1 MRIMSLNKS
10 TIDFN
15 EIFISNNMN
24 YDFSNLIFD
33 VTNLQLDQFV
43 MNDSQKEY
51 VSNKI
56 FDLEES
62 GNVRLEYSPFVLF
75 PKLTNLEF
83 KNKYAEMAD
92 FQIELL
98 KATNDPRN
106 LVESIKTFK
115 ETIFQL
121 EDDNKFIN
129 TIINYTLSFGKNIDK
144 IENSIKYG
152 KFDNDELV
160 YDYFNKLKN
169 HIAIILNHASEIGF
183 FSNDSQGFCV
193 NHYLKI
199 LTEHNCEIKSK
210 VLIQQS
216 FSFFNQKKYELAF
229 DLLKRD
235 LEIYPYFNNIEERL
249 YLGINIANAIF
260 EFGNHTRAQQIVNKI
275 LDLYPSCPNLIL
287 NNKLVKKINSYSSIG
302 NESESN
308 IIFSEKD
315 PHLSEA
321 LQYVKKMILK
331 NEKKV
336 SLLDEANTLVN
347 EYLINFYPNKILN
360 FFNVNDHNKN
370 FFFTKKIELNLIKKE
385 NFLEKIRELKQNEN
399 YLLNKKNI
407 SSNEINIM
415 NSFMDSIC
423 DNSQN
428 HLEYSEYQIE
438 DREIADH
445 SLNFNVLQKS
455 FSTSP
460 INEMMPSYLSKKNL
474 PQLNLDLVS
483 LQKEIQELISKNRSL
498 ESDIQNS
505 KINLQENFVMLESA
519 WGENN
524 TDMLLQLIQSQ
535 EEHEKSLTNKISLNN
550 FKINELK
557 NMIRK

>member
-1 MRIMSLNKS
+1 MSLNKS